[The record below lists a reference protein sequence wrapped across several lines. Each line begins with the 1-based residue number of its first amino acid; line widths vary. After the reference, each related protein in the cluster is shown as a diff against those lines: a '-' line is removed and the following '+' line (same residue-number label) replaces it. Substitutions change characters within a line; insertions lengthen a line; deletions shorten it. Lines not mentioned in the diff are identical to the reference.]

1 MTAKTF
7 LVDILAFIIVLANLS
22 AAVAQE
28 KVLSLNEALSWAM
41 KDNPAIRAAG
51 EGLLAQKEEIG
62 IAKSFLLPRLSFE
75 ERFMRT
81 NNPTYVFM
89 SKLNEE
95 RFTAQDFAISS
106 LNNPNAASDFQTS
119 LTFEQPLFA
128 PKAHIGITIAKKEFE
143 ARGDEFDRK
152 KENVAFRVFET
163 YLDVQT
169 AKSYMSA
176 AEKGIEDAQE
186 HLRIAGVRFDSGLG
200 LYSDTLRAKVALST
214 AQERLVSA
222 KKNLAVSRRALGL
235 MLGLTESVEVDEGRP
250 LLEVKPLEY
259 YSGMA
264 LERKDLLSL
273 EARHR
278 NAEYMLKMA
287 NTGYLPVV
295 GVGGTYQLNDHSKPF
310 GSEGDSWQVAAF
322 LRWELFDG
330 TKREHERRRAI
341 HRIAESEE
349 YLEGFKKELSF
360 KVYEAYL
367 GVEESRKGLD
377 LARAALESAEEGRR
391 LVRVRY
397 ENALSPMVDLLDAQA
412 SLDAARADVI
422 GRESAYMTA
431 IANLAFQSGT
441 ILKELGVEK

>member
-7 LVDILAFIIVLANLS
+7 LVNMLAFIIVLANLS
-22 AAVAQE
+22 AAAAQE
-28 KVLSLNEALSWAM
+28 KVLSLSEALAWAM
-41 KDNPAIRAAG
+41 KDNPAIRAGG
-51 EGLLAQKEEIG
+51 EGLLAQKEEID
-62 IAKSFLLPRLSFE
+62 IARSFLLPKLSFE

-95 RFTAQDFAISS
+95 RFTAQDFAIGS
-106 LNNPNAASDFQTS
+106 LNNPNAVSDFQTS
-119 LTFEQPLFA
+119 LAFEQPLFA
-128 PKAHIGITIAKKEFE
+128 PKAYIGISMAKREFE

-152 KENVAFRVFET
+152 KEEVAFRVFEG
-163 YLDVQT
+163 YLGVQT

-186 HLRIAGVRFDSGLG
+186 HLRIAGARFDSGLG
-200 LYSDTLRAKVALST
+200 LYSDTLRARVALST
-214 AQERLVSA
+214 AEERLVSA
-222 KKNLAVSRRALGL
+222 KKNLAVAERALGL
-235 MLGLTESVEVDEGRP
+235 MLGLTEPVDVDEGRP
-250 LLEVKPLEY
+250 VLEVKPLEY

-273 EARHR
+273 EARYR
-278 NAEYMLKMA
+278 KAENMLRRANA
-287 NTGYLPVV
+287 GYLPVV

-310 GSEGDSWQVAAF
+310 GTEGDSWQVAAF

-330 TKREHERRRAI
+330 TKREHERRQAV
-341 HRIAESEE
+341 HRIAETEE
-349 YLEGFKKELSF
+349 YLKGFRKELSF

-367 GVEESRKGLD
+367 GVEESQKGLD

-397 ENALSPMVDLLDAQA
+397 ENALSPMVDLLDAQT

-422 GRESAYMTA
+422 GREGGYMTA

>member
-7 LVDILAFIIVLANLS
+7 LGSMLAFFIVLANLS
-22 AAVAQE
+22 TAVAQE
-28 KVLSLNEALSWAM
+28 KVLSLSAALARAM

-51 EGLLAQKEEIG
+51 EGLLARKEEIG
-62 IAKSFLLPRLSFE
+62 IARSFLLPKLSFE

-89 SKLNEE
+89 SKLNEG
-95 RFTAQDFAISS
+95 RFTAQDFAIGS
-106 LNNPNAASDFQTS
+106 LNNPNAVSDFQTS
-119 LTFEQPLFA
+119 LAFEQPLFA
-128 PKAHIGITIAKKEFE
+128 PKAYIGVTMAKKEFE

-152 KENVAFRVFET
+152 KEEVAFRVFET
-163 YLDVQT
+163 YLGVQT

-186 HLRIAGVRFDSGLG
+186 HLRIAGARFDSGLG

-214 AQERLVSA
+214 AEERLVSA
-222 KKNLAVSRRALGL
+222 KKNLAVARRALGL
-235 MLGLTESVEVDEGRP
+235 MLGLTEPVDVDEGRP
-250 LLEVKPLEY
+250 ALEVKPLEY

-264 LERKDLLSL
+264 LERKDMLSF

-278 NAEYMLKMA
+278 NAENMLRMA
-287 NTGYLPVV
+287 NAGYLPVV
-295 GVGGTYQLNDHSKPF
+295 GVGGSYQLNDHGKPF

-330 TKREHERRRAI
+330 TKREHERRQAV
-341 HRIAESEE
+341 HRIAESKE
-349 YLEGFKKELSF
+349 YLEGFRKELSF

-367 GVEESRKGLD
+367 GVEESQKSLD
-377 LARAALESAEEGRR
+377 LARAALKSAEEGRR
-391 LVRVRY
+391 LVKVRY

-422 GRESAYMTA
+422 GREGAYMTA